1 MFVNCVNFTQI
12 ICTPTLHELRGLLIS
27 GQSQILLINLNFQFH
42 IINQLTALLYGK
54 GVITRKTVC
63 LFLNLWKMFDN
74 PYNILKFLCMCLTQ
88 QKMIDFCYKNSSISI
103 FSCGTLCKWSQS
115 YSATDYSRLWKMFH
129 NPYENYPILIY
140 DMTII
145 SLVVYTGVYPLSDV
159 SQI

>member
-1 MFVNCVNFTQI
+1 M
-12 ICTPTLHELRGLLIS
+12 
-27 GQSQILLINLNFQFH
+27 NLNFQFH
-42 IINQLTALLYGK
+42 IINQFTALLYGK

-63 LFLNLWKMFDN
+63 LFLNLWKMIDN
-74 PYNILKFLCMCLTQ
+74 PCNILKFFCMCLTQ
-88 QKMIDFCYKNSSISI
+88 QKMIYFCYKNSSISI

-145 SLVVYTGVYPLSDV
+145 SLVVYTGVYPQKNLKWGYFARNACYNG
-159 SQI
+159 II